1 MKEMEMKIQKLD
13 VVVAQ
18 VYNATQEQL
27 NATTKEVVRILQNHE
42 DTIKKTTGNNV
53 VMVNYIDMLAKHTT
67 ERGMEIRQIAQVINQ
82 QAMTQQQF
90 GIAQQVIGGAVG
102 KLIGKQKEKEERK
115 GNGKVES
122 EETGFS
128 KKPRA
133 KEFGIK
139 ELDSR
144 IK

>member
-1 MKEMEMKIQKLD
+1 MVRKEVAEVVGTKKQMEMKIKEMEMRIQKLD

-53 VMVNYIDMLAKHTT
+53 MMVNYIDMLAKHTT
-67 ERGMEIRQIAQVINQ
+67 ERAMEIQQIAQVINQ

-90 GIAQQVIGGAVG
+90 
-102 KLIGKQKEKEERK
+102 
-115 GNGKVES
+115 
-122 EETGFS
+122 
-128 KKPRA
+128 
-133 KEFGIK
+133 
-139 ELDSR
+139 
-144 IK
+144 